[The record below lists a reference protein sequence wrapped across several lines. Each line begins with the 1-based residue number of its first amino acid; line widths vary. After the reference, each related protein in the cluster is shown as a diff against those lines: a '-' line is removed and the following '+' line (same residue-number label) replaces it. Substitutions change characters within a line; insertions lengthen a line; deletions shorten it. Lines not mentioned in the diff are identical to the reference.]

1 MKKKRIIKIGVLI
14 VVFLLAILISSFIT
28 NRGNDDARVDFGD
41 PTLPRI
47 SFLVKGEE
55 LNHLQG
61 YVNEMNVVAMRDSI
75 TPIEKNGNLQ
85 MRIEADGNKI
95 SEIFYDVY
103 SMDGKE
109 VYVSGKVKE
118 FTQEKATLK
127 LSKAL
132 KKTEM
137 EAVLRVGL
145 ELKKGPVYFYTRII
159 RPTNLTVTEC
169 LEYARTFHESTFL
182 GESNNDVVAKEL
194 SVDGSQ
200 DPHSF
205 QHVTLASDLF
215 NVTWRDLKPEILG
228 TVEWSVQEAN
238 SVYTSLL
245 ATYQVNVTDDKSKV
259 TLFNVR
265 EFYRVRYSEEGAY
278 LQNFDR
284 TIEQVFDAD
293 STAFTKEGIHLGNV
307 SSDIQVMQNKKE
319 TSIAFVT
326 GNDLWSYDVTSNKIA
341 LVFSFANR
349 EGHDK
354 RGQYEQHS
362 VQIINQEQNGNL
374 VFVVYGYMNRG
385 RHEGEVGA
393 DIFYYDAENNTV
405 QEKAFIPSDKS
416 FMMAKQEL
424 GDMIYYHHKNSLLY
438 ILANHKLFQ
447 VDLEKSKQKILVE
460 NIKDGQYAISEDNHL
475 LAYLENNSDNTK
487 EEMIQVMN
495 LKSGANY
502 DVKSEKG
509 QHIKPLGF
517 IGEDFIYGLQKE
529 EDQSKSITGDSIL
542 PMYEIRIVNKEGN
555 VIKQYKEENIYIKE
569 VEIVNDQVTL
579 YRVKKADSQYV
590 EVEPDYISSSDE
602 EVEAK
607 ERVGLYYTEEKGN
620 QSMIK
625 INRGKLK
632 NTVKILRPKQ
642 EPGNDVITMDKNETK
657 IEDQFYVY
665 ALGSLRGIYQNA
677 GEAIQKAELESGVVV
692 SGRQS
697 YVWQK
702 GNRLLACELQIDD
715 FKKKDKQSSLE
726 AAEAYMKKFKGVKT
740 DLTGSRLD
748 QIFYV
753 VNLGR
758 PVIAIME
765 KDHAVLITGYDLE
778 MVYYLD
784 PDDGKEHSISI
795 SEMEDT
801 MESNGNIYIGY
812 LE

>member
-1 MKKKRIIKIGVLI
+1 MKKKRIIKTGVLTAI
-14 VVFLLAILISSFIT
+14 FLLAILISSLIT
-28 NRGNDDARVDFGD
+28 NRGNDDARVDLGD
-41 PTLPRI
+41 PTLPRV

-61 YVNEMNVVAMRDSI
+61 YVHEMNVAAMRDSI

-85 MRIEADGNKI
+85 MLIEADGNKI

-109 VYVSGKVKE
+109 VYASGKVKD
-118 FTQEKATLK
+118 FTQENATLK

-159 RPTNLTVTEC
+159 RPTGLAVTEC
-169 LEYARTFHESTFL
+169 LEHARTFHESTFL
-182 GESNNDVVAKEL
+182 GKSNNDVVAKEL
-194 SVDGSQ
+194 SVDGTQ

-205 QHVTLASDLF
+205 QHVTLSSDLF
-215 NVTWRDLKPEILG
+215 NVTWRDLKPEVSG
-228 TVEWSVQEAN
+228 TVEWSIQEAN

-245 ATYQVNVTDDKSKV
+245 ATYQVNVVNDKSKAD
-259 TLFNVR
+259 LFNVR

-293 STAFTKEGIHLGNV
+293 PTSFAKDGIHLGNV
-307 SSDIQVMQNKKE
+307 SPDIQVVENKKE

-326 GNDLWSYDVTSNKIA
+326 SRDLWAYDVAKNKIA

-354 RGQYEQHS
+354 RGQYAQHS
-362 VQIINQEQNGNL
+362 VQIINQNQDGSL

-385 RHEGEVGA
+385 SHEGEVGA
-393 DIFYYDAENNTV
+393 DIYYYDAKNNTV
-405 QEKAFIPSDKS
+405 QEKAFIPSNKS

-424 GDMIYYHHKNSLLY
+424 GDMIYYDHKNSLLY
-438 ILANHKLFQ
+438 ILANHQLLQ
-447 VDLEKSKQKILVE
+447 ADLEKSKQKILVE
-460 NIKDGQYAISEDNHL
+460 NMKDGQYAISEDNHL
-475 LAYLENNSDNTK
+475 LAYLESDSDDMK
-487 EEMIQVMN
+487 EETIKVMN
-495 LKSGANY
+495 LKNGTNY
-502 DVKSEKG
+502 DVKPEKG
-509 QHIKPLGF
+509 EHIKPLGF

-529 EDQSKSITGDSIL
+529 EDQSKGITGDMIL
-542 PMYEIRIVNKEGN
+542 PMYEIRIVNKEGD
-555 VIKQYKEENIYIKE
+555 VVKQYKEENIYIKG

-579 YRVKKADSQYV
+579 SRVKKADSQYV
-590 EVEPDYISSSDE
+590 ETEPDYISRSDE
-602 EVEAK
+602 PVEVE
-607 ERVGLYYTEEKGN
+607 ERVGLYYTEDKGN

-625 INRGKLK
+625 IKRGKLK

-642 EPGNDVITMDKNETK
+642 EHGNDVITLAQNETGL
-657 IEDQFYVY
+657 EEQFYVY
-665 ALGSLRGIYQNA
+665 ALGTLRGIYPKA
-677 GEAIQKAELESGVVV
+677 GEAIQKAEAESGVVI
-692 SGRQS
+692 SDRQS
-697 YVWQK
+697 YIWQK
-702 GNRLLACELQIDD
+702 GNRLLACETTIDD
-715 FKKKDKQSSLE
+715 FKKKENQTSLE

-758 PVIAIME
+758 PVIAIMG

-778 MVYYLD
+778 SVYYLD
-784 PDDGKEHSISI
+784 PDDGKEHSIYV

-801 MESNGNIYIGY
+801 MESHGNVYIGY
-812 LE
+812 LD